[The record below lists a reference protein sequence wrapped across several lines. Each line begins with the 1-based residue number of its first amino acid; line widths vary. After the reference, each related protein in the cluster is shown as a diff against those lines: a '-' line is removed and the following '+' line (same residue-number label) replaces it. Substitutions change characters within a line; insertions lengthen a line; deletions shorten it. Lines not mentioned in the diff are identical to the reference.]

1 MMKLSVP
8 CVKVKNVPNVW
19 KFAKHV
25 LVWLRKSWPKHKKLA
40 KEIEAVIR
48 DRTVSNAG
56 AERVFDRHGID
67 VSQNTISRHRNNQCK
82 SCKARGVVW

>member
-1 MMKLSVP
+1 MGLLEEARAEVYRPGPQECS
-8 CVKVKNVPNVW
+8 
-19 KFAKHV
+19 
-25 LVWLRKSWPKHKKLA
+25 LVIALAKHKKLA